1 MFAEDDMG
9 QERRRRTRVNLEL
22 PLTIIFAGEAVS
34 GQVRDLSLKGLSCST
49 ADWLLPG
56 WECDV
61 EMELNADVRIRI
73 HGRIVRSGEDGAI
86 DFLNMDET
94 SFGHLRN
101 LIRLYADDADAVDD
115 EMLTPAFAPATP
127 SPK

>member
-73 HGRIVRSGEDGAI
+73 HGRIVRPGEDGAI

>member
-22 PLTIIFAGEAVS
+22 PLTIIFAGEAVG

-61 EMELNADVRIRI
+61 EM
-73 HGRIVRSGEDGAI
+73 G
-86 DFLNMDET
+86 
-94 SFGHLRN
+94 
-101 LIRLYADDADAVDD
+101 
-115 EMLTPAFAPATP
+115 
-127 SPK
+127 